1 VQPLLTSDPANVGD
15 YRLLGRLGRG
25 AMGAVYLAR
34 SRSGRMVAVKVIR
47 SDLAE
52 DTEFRERFRRE
63 VQMARSVGGFWTA
76 AVVDDDPDADQPWL
90 ATEYVPGPTLHKAVG
105 DHGPVPEHSALSLA
119 AGLAEAL
126 KAIHRAD
133 LVHRDLK
140 PANVLLGPDGPRVID
155 FGISRASAANTMT
168 ATGMFLGTPGFFSP
182 EQTVGNEV
190 GPPSDV
196 FALGAVLV
204 FATSGNG
211 PFGGENTPVMLY
223 RVVHAEPDLSQVP
236 DKLRPLL
243 AACLSKDPAK
253 RPSTAEIL
261 DQVGEPSPQGDQWLP
276 PAIKAAISEHTAR
289 LQPITADLPEAVPS
303 PPAQRPGTAAYTAMR
318 PAPLPPA
325 ALPPAAQR
333 PGTHAF
339 TATPPAAQQ
348 APPALVP
355 QAHER
360 TDKLAPAQPRNTA
373 QHPIRPEEPAV
384 RSDSPG
390 PVFATRGRIAA
401 VIQAALMAL
410 MVVALFQIASRVEI
424 LPSVFPALQVLAIVL
439 QIGVALSLIKVLLP
453 GLHLK
458 INNHG
463 LRISRAG
470 LSREIPWNQVD
481 RVGIVGRGKKQS
493 VAVWV
498 TASHP
503 LPGFLWWHWARRYHG
518 GTRMFP
524 IGAAGGWWTRRREV
538 KRVRLALEQ
547 YGGKA
552 YDGRLL

>member
-25 AMGAVYLAR
+25 SMGAVYLAR
-34 SRSGRMVAVKVIR
+34 SRSGRMVAVKVVR

-52 DTEFRERFRRE
+52 DKEFRERFRRE
-63 VQMARSVGGFWTA
+63 AQMARSVGGFWTA
-76 AVVDDDPDADQPWL
+76 AVVDDDPDAEQPWL
-90 ATEYVPGPTLHKAVG
+90 ATEYVPGPTLHKAVV

-155 FGISRASAANTMT
+155 FGISRAATANTMT

-182 EQTVGNEV
+182 EQTIGNEV

-204 FATSGNG
+204 FATTGSG

-223 RVVHAEPDLSQVP
+223 RVVHAEPDLSRVP

-243 AACLSKDPAK
+243 AGCLSKDPAE

-276 PAIKAAISEHTAR
+276 PAIKAAINEHTAR
-289 LQPITADLPEAVPS
+289 LQPTTADAPEAAPSPSAQRPGARAYTAMQPAPQAPLAVPPVAPS
-303 PPAQRPGTAAYTAMR
+303 PPAQRPGTRTAIQ
-318 PAPLPPA
+318 PA
-325 ALPPAAQR
+325 A
-333 PGTHAF
+333 
-339 TATPPAAQQ
+339 
-348 APPALVP
+348 PALSP
-355 QAHER
+355 LAHER

-373 QHPIRPEEPAV
+373 QQPIRPEESAV

-390 PVFATRGRIAA
+390 PVFSTRGRIAA
-401 VIQAALMAL
+401 LIQAALMAL
-410 MVVALFQIASRVEI
+410 IVGALFQIVSRVEI
-424 LPSVFPALQVLAIVL
+424 LPSVFPALQVLAILL
-439 QIGVALSLIKVLLP
+439 QIGVGLSLIKVLVP
-453 GLHLK
+453 GLRLK
-458 INNHG
+458 INNDG

-470 LSREIPWNQVD
+470 LSREIPWKQVN
-481 RVGIVGRGKKQS
+481 RVGVVGRGKKQS
-493 VAVWV
+493 VAIWV
-498 TASHP
+498 TASP
-503 LPGFLWWHWARRYHG
+503 QRPGFLWWHWVRRYHG

-538 KRVRLALEQ
+538 KRLRLALEQ
-547 YGGKA
+547 YGGNA